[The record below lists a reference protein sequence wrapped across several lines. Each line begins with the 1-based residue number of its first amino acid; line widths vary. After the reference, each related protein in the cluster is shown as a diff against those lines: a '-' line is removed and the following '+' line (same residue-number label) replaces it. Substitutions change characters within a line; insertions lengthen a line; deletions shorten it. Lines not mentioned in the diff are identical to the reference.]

1 MDRKI
6 VIGVVVASAVIAV
19 LAVTQSQ
26 SSYRTDVYEGFFDVE
41 YESPPA
47 EYVEDVEVMA
57 EEAGASFFRAP
68 APGADEPAVEQKVIK
83 TSYLSLEV
91 EDVRAAADAVEDIAR
106 KYNGYKADSS
116 TKDIGDRK
124 IGYVTVRV
132 PGEHFEDVLREIEA
146 VGELKEENISVEDV
160 TEQYVDLAARLKNLE
175 RQEERYL
182 DILDMAET
190 VEDVLKVENQLERIR
205 GNIEQLQGRL
215 TYLTNRIDF
224 STVQVRLSEPEIITH
239 GSGIGRVFREALDG
253 FLSAIRGIIIFLGY
267 FIPIAAFLA
276 ILAFAGRFI
285 YKKISKEH

>member
-1 MDRKI
+1 MERKI
-6 VIGVVVASAVIAV
+6 VIGVVVVSAVIAV
-19 LAVTQSQ
+19 VAVTQSQ
-26 SSYRTDVYEGFFDVE
+26 SSYRTEAYEDFFDVR
-41 YESPPA
+41 YQPLPA
-47 EYVEDVEVMA
+47 GAEDVEVEVA
-57 EEAGASFFRAP
+57 EEAEALFSRLP
-68 APGADEPAVEQKVIK
+68 SPGADEPAGEQKVIK

-91 EDVRAAADAVEDIAR
+91 DDVRAAAAAVEDIAR

-116 TKDIGDRK
+116 TRDIGERK

-132 PGEHFEDVLREIEA
+132 PGEHFEDALREIEA
-146 VGELKEENISVEDV
+146 VGELKEENITVEDV
-160 TEQYVDLAARLKNLE
+160 TEEYVDLAARLKNLE

-182 DILDMAET
+182 EILDMAET

-205 GNIEQLQGRL
+205 GDIEQLQGRL

-239 GSGIGRVFREALDG
+239 ESGIGRAFSEAIDG

-267 FIPIAAFLA
+267 FIPIAAFLT

-285 YKKISKEH
+285 YKKVSKEH